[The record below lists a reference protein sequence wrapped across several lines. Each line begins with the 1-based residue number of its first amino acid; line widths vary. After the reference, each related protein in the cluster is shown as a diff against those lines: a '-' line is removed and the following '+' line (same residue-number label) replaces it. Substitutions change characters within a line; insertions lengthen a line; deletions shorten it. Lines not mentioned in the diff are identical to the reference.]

1 MCIAGPSMTGA
12 EVRTWFCTCEGGA
25 LGVKVVDGVV
35 ALALMTAALA
45 VLPWC
50 SCGAPSALLP
60 FDHRRVPLPS
70 L

>member
-1 MCIAGPSMTGA
+1 MTGA

-45 VLPWC
+45 VLPRR
-50 SCGAPSALLP
+50 SCAPLVLLP